1 MPDDAD
7 VWQALLRAKGLTV
20 AQLAE
25 DLRTTRQH
33 AHRLLTGKRSAEARR
48 EELDRA
54 LALGPRRTKGRPL
67 YAVATLGPDGELELV
82 PAGDTQPL
90 YADRDVATSIAQSL
104 QQLDEGICVV
114 PLWPEYAWRRTVA
127 FHAAWGS
134 TAEPR
139 NVFLVDDPDSG
150 VPPRDLLDELS
161 RGYAVTVG
169 LRAVAEDPLRLQEVE
184 SLIGEEEVVGEQPA
198 WQEEEEVVGEEGPLQ
213 EEEAEAVSEEEALH
227 DEEAE
232 PVGEEAIAQ
241 EEEEEEEEGAGEE
254 SIEALDQEP
263 TFGQGDDEESPVSP
277 RQRISGYLRYREQRE
292 DTSDTVDSAADRAD
306 AEWLH

>member
-1 MPDDAD
+1 MPEDAE

-25 DLRTTRQH
+25 DLQTTRQH
-33 AHRLLTGKRSAEARR
+33 AHRLLTGKRSADARR

-54 LALGPRRTKGRPL
+54 LALGSRRTKGRPL
-67 YAVATLGPDGELELV
+67 YALATLGPDGELELV

-90 YADRDVATSIAQSL
+90 YADRDLAASVAEPI

-114 PLWPEYAWRRTVA
+114 PLWPDYAWRRTVA

-150 VPPRDLLDELS
+150 VPTKSLLAELS
-161 RGYAVTVG
+161 GGYAVTVG
-169 LRAVAEDPLRLQEVE
+169 LRAVADDSQRLREVE
-184 SLIGEEEVVGEQPA
+184 SLIGEEEEEPAGGEA
-198 WQEEEEVVGEEGPLQ
+198 
-213 EEEAEAVSEEEALH
+213 
-227 DEEAE
+227 
-232 PVGEEAIAQ
+232 PVGQEA
-241 EEEEEEEEGAGEE
+241 
-254 SIEALDQEP
+254 P
-263 TFGQGDDEESPVSP
+263 TGLADEDEFAASP
-277 RQRISGYLRYREQRE
+277 RQRISGYLRHQEPREE
-292 DTSDTVDSAADRAD
+292 TSDAVEPAADEAD

>member
-184 SLIGEEEVVGEQPA
+184 SLIGEEEAVGEPAA
-198 WQEEEEVVGEEGPLQ
+198 WQEEEV
-213 EEEAEAVSEEEALH
+213 
-227 DEEAE
+227 
-232 PVGEEAIAQ
+232 VGEEAIAQ
-241 EEEEEEEEGAGEE
+241 EEEGAGEE
-254 SIEALDQEP
+254 AIEARDQEP
-263 TFGQGDDEESPVSP
+263 TLGQSGDQEATFGQGDDEESPVSP
-277 RQRISGYLRYREQRE
+277 RQRISGYLRYQEQRE
-292 DTSDTVDSAADRAD
+292 DTSDTVDSAADQAD

>member
-1 MPDDAD
+1 HRRAHGGRAAAPAPRAQDPARARGRRSVADARAPGCARKNPYRRRGARRGAAAFSLSPTAQRCISSNTPRRVTLVAMPDDAD

-48 EELDRA
+48 EELSPGVP
-54 LALGPRRTKGRPL
+54 LAPHRTKGRPL
-67 YAVATLGPDGELELV
+67 YAVATLGPDRELELV

-184 SLIGEEEVVGEQPA
+184 SLIGEEEVVGEQAA
-198 WQEEEEVVGEEGPLQ
+198 WQEEEVVGEEGALQ
-213 EEEAEAVSEEEALH
+213 EEEDEAVSEEEA
-227 DEEAE
+227 
-232 PVGEEAIAQ
+232 
-241 EEEEEEEEGAGEE
+241 
-254 SIEALDQEP
+254 
-263 TFGQGDDEESPVSP
+263 
-277 RQRISGYLRYREQRE
+277 
-292 DTSDTVDSAADRAD
+292 
-306 AEWLH
+306 